1 LNNFVFAS
9 EVKYIF
15 LLLLFF
21 YQSAK
26 LEQISDYAK
35 YLFLILPQSKYLAI
49 TSLFLSAFYN
59 LNTSFSFLNAIA
71 KRFTMVLTLRL
82 LLLAF
87 LAPVLLFAQTT
98 APKYSNEFMNIGAG
112 AAALGMSNTAVSM
125 VDDVTAGYWNPAGLN
140 RLKSKY
146 EGALMH
152 SEYFAGIA
160 KYDYG
165 AIALRLDTSSSLAVS
180 LVRFGVDNIPDT
192 RFLYDANGTI
202 NYGNV
207 RSFAVADY
215 GTLISY
221 ARKNVLLRNLNLGA
235 NFKIIR
241 RQVGQFA
248 SAWGFGLDFGAQYQ
262 YKKWRF
268 GFVARDVTGTY
279 NAWSFNTDELKDVF
293 LLTGNRIPENSV
305 EVTLPKWLLG
315 ASRYVSF
322 YDKIGLNMGI
332 DADFTFDGKRNT
344 LIQSKAV
351 SIDPKIGLEANYVKV
366 VYLRAGMGNVQKIKD
381 FNQE

>member
-1 LNNFVFAS
+1 MILTHR
-9 EVKYIF
+9 
-15 LLLLFF
+15 
-21 YQSAK
+21 
-26 LEQISDYAK
+26 
-35 YLFLILPQSKYLAI
+35 FLIL
-49 TSLFLSAFYN
+49 AF
-59 LNTSFSFLNAIA
+59 F
-71 KRFTMVLTLRL
+71 
-82 LLLAF
+82 
-87 LAPVLLFAQTT
+87 APVLLFAQST

-165 AIALRLDTSSSLAVS
+165 AIALRLDTSSVLAVS
-180 LVRFGVDNIPDT
+180 LVRFGIDNIPDT

-248 SAWGFGLDFGAQYQ
+248 SAWGFGLDAGAQYQ

-268 GFVARDVTGTY
+268 GLVARDVTGTY
-279 NAWSFNTDELKDVF
+279 NAWSFNTNELQDVF

-305 EVTLPKWLLG
+305 EVTLPKWVLG

-344 LIQSKAV
+344 IIQSDV
-351 SIDPKIGLEANYVKV
+351 LSIDPKIGMEVNYVKV

-381 FNQE
+381 FNQESKLTPQFNFGVGIRIKKIQIDYALANVGDVRSNGLYSNIFSLKIGIQ